1 VKRFPVA
8 ALLLAAVLGTVAA
21 TAASADAA
29 TATTAA
35 PAANHASGTAAPA
48 LNAAGGTAATAANDA
63 SGTAGPAANAAAAG
77 AGRAA
82 QSPPPAHP
90 VVLVGIPGLRWS
102 DVSAAATPTL
112 WRLAGAGSVGNL
124 VVHATSSLTCPADG
138 WLTLNAG
145 ARAGAPRPHSGTCAA
160 LPAAVADRAASGA
173 APAPADIRQMPALIA
188 YNRQFHYSPDWGL
201 LARAAGPGRCSTA
214 IGPGAALALAGPS
227 GRVSGYL
234 PSPSA
239 ATRATFARCPLT
251 VVDLGPVPAASA
263 PGGATARS
271 AAVRA
276 DDRALRRID
285 AELPAGSILVV
296 SAPADDLSPHLRL
309 IVVDGPGYAAGVLN
323 TASTRQPGL
332 TQVTDVTASV
342 LHWRGLPVP
351 PAAVGA
357 DLTRGDRGSLSGQI
371 RALVGQDTA
380 TQVYRTTFG
389 WFFAIFAVAEAVAFG
404 IIVLLWRGPRNA
416 PRRRAAA
423 RTVGVAAACVPAG
436 TFLASLVPWWMLP
449 HPAVLLYVLAAA
461 WAAVLATIALTGPWR
476 RDPLGPAGIV
486 CAITVAVVGL
496 DVMTGSR
503 LELNTPFGL
512 NVLWGGRFYGEDNN
526 TVGIYGAA
534 AILCAAWLA
543 SLLLR
548 RGPAHQAGRTGWR
561 GPRGQAVLAAS
572 AVALFAVVASGWP
585 GFGGKVG
592 GTIAVVPGLLLLI
605 MAIAGVR
612 ITWRR
617 VALLAVSGALVIALF
632 ALVNYFAPV
641 TGHSDIGAFA
651 GQALHG
657 QGGGTLQRKIST
669 NLSSLTAT
677 PFNLIIPAAVVA
689 LGVLLLRPQWF
700 LAGALNRARQAVP
713 LLGIS
718 LTAIWVVAVL
728 GWFAEDSGVA
738 VPGAML
744 PLVLPLAI
752 AIVAS
757 APQGGERSHGPVTR
771 QAILEPD
778 LPP

>member
-1 VKRFPVA
+1 VKRFRLA
-8 ALLLAAVLGTVAA
+8 ALLLGAALGTGTA
-21 TAASADAA
+21 TAASAS
-29 TATTAA
+29 T
-35 PAANHASGTAAPA
+35 
-48 LNAAGGTAATAANDA
+48 
-63 SGTAGPAANAAAAG
+63 AAAAG
-77 AGRAA
+77 TAAAAAARAA
-82 QSPPPAHP
+82 QPPPTAHP

-102 DVSAAATPTL
+102 DVSAAGTPAL
-112 WRLAGAGSVGNL
+112 WRLASVGSVGNL

-138 WLTLNAG
+138 WLTLNTG
-145 ARAGAPRPHSGTCAA
+145 ARAGAPRPHSGQCPA
-160 LPAAVADRAASGA
+160 LPAVVPDRAASGGT
-173 APAPADIRQMPALIA
+173 PAPADIRQMPALIA

-214 IGPGAALALAGPS
+214 IGPGAALALASPS

-234 PSPSA
+234 PSLSA
-239 ATRATFARCPLT
+239 ATRSTFARCPLT
-251 VVDLGPVPAASA
+251 AVDLGSVPAASA
-263 PGGATARS
+263 PGGARARA

-276 DDRALRRID
+276 DDRALARID
-285 AELPAGSILVV
+285 TELPAGSIFLVA
-296 SAPADDLSPHLRL
+296 APADDLSPHLRL
-309 IVVDGPGYAAGVLN
+309 IVVDGPGYAAGVLH
-323 TASTRQPGL
+323 TSSTRQPGL

-342 LHWRGLPVP
+342 LHWRGQPVP
-351 PAAVGA
+351 SAAVGA
-357 DLTRGDRGSLSGQI
+357 ELTRGDRGSLSAQI
-371 RALVGQDTA
+371 RALIGQDTA
-380 TQVYRTTFG
+380 AQVYRTTFG
-389 WFFAIFAVAEAVAFG
+389 WFFAIFAVAEAVVFG
-404 IIVLLWRGPRNA
+404 LIALLWRGPQKA
-416 PRRRAAA
+416 PRRRAAF
-423 RTVGVAAACVPAG
+423 RVVGVAAACVPVG

-449 HPAVLLYVLAAA
+449 HPAVLLYLLAAA
-461 WAAVLATIALTGPWR
+461 WAGVLAAIALTGPWR
-476 RDPLGPAGIV
+476 RDPLGPAGVV
-486 CAITVAVVGL
+486 CAVTVAVIGL

-548 RGPAHQAGRTGWR
+548 REPDRRAGRAGWR

-605 MAIAGVR
+605 MAVAGVR

-617 VALLAVSGALVIALF
+617 AALLAVSGVLVIAAF
-632 ALVNYFAPV
+632 ALVNYLVPL
-641 TGHSDIGAFA
+641 TGHSDIGSFA

-677 PFNLIIPAAVVA
+677 PFSLIIPVAVVA
-689 LGVLLLRPQWF
+689 LGVLLLRPEWF
-700 LAGALNRARQAVP
+700 RVGALTRARQTVP

-718 LTAIWVVAVL
+718 LAAIWVVAVL

-757 APQGGERSHGPVTR
+757 APQASERRHGPLAR

>member
-1 VKRFPVA
+1 VKRFRVA
-8 ALLLAAVLGTVAA
+8 ALLLGAVLGAGTA
-21 TAASADAA
+21 TAASAGTATAAA
-29 TATTAA
+29 TATAHAA
-35 PAANHASGTAAPA
+35 
-48 LNAAGGTAATAANDA
+48 
-63 SGTAGPAANAAAAG
+63 
-77 AGRAA
+77 RAA
-82 QSPPPAHP
+82 QSPPTAHP
-90 VVLVGIPGLRWS
+90 VVLVGLPGLRWS
-102 DVSAAATPTL
+102 DVSATGTPAL
-112 WRLAGAGSVGNL
+112 WRLASAGSVGNL

-145 ARAGAPRPHSGTCAA
+145 ARAGAQRPHSGQCPA
-160 LPAAVADRAASGA
+160 LPAVVPDRTASGDT
-173 APAPADIRQMPALIA
+173 PAPAVIRRMPALIA

-214 IGPGAALALAGPS
+214 IGPGAALALASPS

-234 PSPSA
+234 PSLSA
-239 ATRATFARCPLT
+239 ATRSTFARCPLT
-251 VVDLGPVPAASA
+251 AVDLGPVPDASA
-263 PGGATARS
+263 PGGAQAR
-271 AAVRA
+271 AATVRA
-276 DDRALRRID
+276 DDRALARID

-296 SAPADDLSPHLRL
+296 AAPADDLSPHLRL

-323 TASTRQPGL
+323 TSSTRQPGL

-342 LHWRGLPVP
+342 LHWRGQPVP
-351 PAAVGA
+351 SAAVGA
-357 DLTRGDRGSLSGQI
+357 DLTRGDRGSLTAQI

-380 TQVYRTTFG
+380 AQVYRTTFG
-389 WFFAIFAVAEAVAFG
+389 WFFAIFAVGEAVVFG
-404 IIVLLWRGPRNA
+404 LIALLWRGPRNA
-416 PRRRAAA
+416 PCRRAAF
-423 RTVGVAAACVPAG
+423 RVVGVAAACVPLG

-449 HPAVLLYVLAAA
+449 HPAVLLYLLAAA
-461 WAAVLATIALTGPWR
+461 WAAVLAVIALTGPWR

-486 CAITVAVVGL
+486 CGVTVAVIGL

-534 AILCAAWLA
+534 AILCGAWLA

-548 RGPAHQAGRTGWR
+548 RGAARPGDRTGWR

-572 AVALFAVVASGWP
+572 VVALFAVVASGWP

-605 MAIAGVR
+605 MAVAGVR

-617 VALLAVSGALVIALF
+617 AVLLTVSGVLVIAAF
-632 ALVNYFAPV
+632 ALVNYFVPL

-677 PFNLIIPAAVVA
+677 PFNLIIPAAVIG
-689 LGVLLLRPQWF
+689 LGVLLLRPEWF
-700 LAGALNRARQAVP
+700 RAGALIRARQTVP
-713 LLGIS
+713 LLGVS
-718 LTAIWVVAVL
+718 LAAIWVVAVL

-757 APQGGERSHGPVTR
+757 APQAGERRDGPVPR
-771 QAILEPD
+771 QAILEPE

>member
-1 VKRFPVA
+1 VKSFRVA
-8 ALLLAAVLGTVAA
+8 ALLLGAALGTGAA
-21 TAASADAA
+21 TAASAAPA
-29 TATTAA
+29 TAG
-35 PAANHASGTAAPA
+35 SGA
-48 LNAAGGTAATAANDA
+48 
-63 SGTAGPAANAAAAG
+63 
-77 AGRAA
+77 RAA
-82 QSPPPAHP
+82 QSLPAAHP
-90 VVLVGIPGLRWS
+90 VVLVGIPGLRWT
-102 DVSAAATPTL
+102 DVSASGTPAL
-112 WRLAGAGSVGNL
+112 WRLASAGSVGNL

-145 ARAGAPRPHSGTCAA
+145 ARAGAPRPHSGQCPA
-160 LPAAVADRAASGA
+160 LPAVVPDRTASGA
-173 APAPADIRQMPALIA
+173 KPAPADIRQMPALIA

-214 IGPGAALALAGPS
+214 IGPGAALALASPS

-234 PSPSA
+234 PSLSA
-239 ATRATFARCPLT
+239 ATRSTFARCPLT
-251 VVDLGPVPAASA
+251 AVDLGPVPAASA
-263 PGGATARS
+263 PGGAQARA

-276 DDRALRRID
+276 DDRALARID

-296 SAPADDLSPHLRL
+296 AAPADDLSPHLRL

-323 TASTRQPGL
+323 TPSTRQPGL

-342 LHWRGLPVP
+342 LRWRGQPVP
-351 PAAVGA
+351 SAAVGTE
-357 DLTRGDRGSLSGQI
+357 LTRGDRGSLPAQI

-380 TQVYRTTFG
+380 AQVYRATFG
-389 WFFAIFAVAEAVAFG
+389 WFFAIFAVAEVVVFG
-404 IIVLLWRGPRNA
+404 LIALLWRGPRNA
-416 PRRRAAA
+416 PRRRAAFRVA
-423 RTVGVAAACVPAG
+423 GVAAACVPVG

-449 HPAVLLYVLAAA
+449 HPAVLLYLLTAA
-461 WAAVLATIALTGPWR
+461 WAAVLAVVALTGPWR

-486 CAITVAVVGL
+486 CSVTVAVIGL

-548 RGPAHQAGRTGWR
+548 RGPAQPAGRTGWR

-605 MAIAGVR
+605 MAVAGVR

-617 VALLAVSGALVIALF
+617 AVLLAVSGVLVIAAF
-632 ALVNYFAPV
+632 GLVNYFVPL

-657 QGGGTLQRKIST
+657 EGGGTLQRKIST

-677 PFNLIIPAAVVA
+677 PFSLIIPAVVVA
-689 LGVLLLRPQWF
+689 LGVLLLRPEWF
-700 LAGALNRARQAVP
+700 RAGALTHARRAVP

-718 LTAIWVVAVL
+718 LAAIWVVAVL
-728 GWFAEDSGVA
+728 GWFAEDSGVG

-757 APQGGERSHGPVTR
+757 APVDRARRPGPVTR
-771 QAILEPD
+771 PAILEPD